1 MTTTSTRTLA
11 AATAAATALLL
22 AACGSSGDEEAAAAE
37 DGVRVEAA
45 FYPLQWAAE
54 RVGGDRVDV
63 ASLTPP
69 GAEAHDLELTPQDV
83 AALSEADLVV
93 YLEGFQ
99 PAVDD
104 AVTEAGDAAWDAG
117 QAADLSLTLEEHG
130 HEESGHE
137 ESGHEESGHEESG
150 HEGETEEEHAEHAGE
165 EEGGEHAE
173 GEEVTDPHFWLDPT
187 RLAAVGDALADRL
200 AEIDPDGAD
209 AFRDNAAALRSD
221 LEALDA
227 QMQEGLADCAVPT
240 LVTGHDAFG
249 YLADRY
255 GLEVVGIS
263 GLSPSAEP
271 SAEQLAEIA
280 RLVEE
285 RGVTTVYSETLV
297 DPAVAETVAGE
308 AGVRT
313 AVLDPLEG
321 LTDESA
327 GEDYLEVM
335 QANLATLQ
343 EGQGCA

>member
-1 MTTTSTRTLA
+1 MVLMTRTPTRAVASA
-11 AATAAATALLL
+11 AAAATALLL
-22 AACGSSGDEEAAAAE
+22 AGCGSDGAQAGAA
-37 DGVRVEAA
+37 DGVAVAAA

-54 RVGGDRVDV
+54 RVGGDRVEV
-63 ASLTPP
+63 TSLTPP
-69 GAEAHDLELTPQDV
+69 GAEPHDLELTPQDV
-83 AALSEADLVV
+83 ASLSEADLVV

-99 PAVDD
+99 AAIDE

-117 QAADLSLTLEEHG
+117 QAADLSLTTTGEH
-130 HEESGHE
+130 S
-137 ESGHEESGHEESG
+137 

-165 EEGGEHAE
+165 EGHAEEEHAE
-173 GEEVTDPHFWLDPT
+173 EGHADEGGEVTDPHFWLDPT
-187 RLAAVGDALADRL
+187 RLAAVGDALAERL
-200 AEIDPDGAD
+200 AEVDPDGA
-209 AFRDNAAALRSD
+209 ATYEENAAALRGD

-227 QMQEGLADCAVPT
+227 EMEQGLADCAVTT
-240 LVTGHDAFG
+240 LVTSHDAFG

-271 SAEQLAEIA
+271 SAASLAEIST
-280 RLVEE
+280 LVRE
-285 RGVTTVYSETLV
+285 RGVTTVYTETLV
-297 DPAVAETVAGE
+297 DPAVAETVAQE

-327 GEDYLEVM
+327 GSDHLEVM
-335 QANLATLQ
+335 RANLATLQ